1 MIYQLWQMDKFTGLQ
16 FKQYENVEII
26 AFEQDANANDNDR
39 SVDSN
44 RYLIEFFLRSR
55 A

>member
-1 MIYQLWQMDKFTGLQ
+1 MIYQLWQMDKFQ
-16 FKQYENVEII
+16 FKQYEDVEII